1 MPDSVNN
8 CNIREF
14 PYLPTFNEWNGD
26 VEKQVTNDPDIRQN
40 YRRIRNFCYLEVL
53 DDEWSGDVEGQVTND
68 PDIRHLG
75 LPLLPQRI
83 REQILH
89 VEG

>member
-8 CNIREF
+8 CNIR
-14 PYLPTFNEWNGD
+14 D
-26 VEKQVTNDPDIRQN
+26 VEKQVTNDQDIRQN
-40 YRRIRNFCYLEVL
+40 YQQIRNFCYLEVL